1 MGQRG
6 GLSNISWIGSAGH
19 RLLRRKWQKPE
30 DAECFRVDSRIC
42 MAAFLR
48 QHLRLGL
55 GWSILVSQSDPF
67 RRNFIFCILGLDCSL
82 WIYQFKR
89 LM

>member
-1 MGQRG
+1 MGQCG
-6 GLSNISWIGSAGH
+6 GLSNVSWIGSAGH
-19 RLLRRKWQKPE
+19 RLLRRKWQKSE
-30 DAECFRVDSRIC
+30 DAECFSVDSRIC

-55 GWSILVSQSDPF
+55 GWSILISQSDPF
-67 RRNFIFCILGLDCSL
+67 RRNSIFCILGLDCSL